1 MENVRSKLK
10 IDSLYVELA
19 GLLLAAV
26 LISGAFFFVLNQA
39 GEKIITDTFTD
50 SDYIEKMSSAYLDS
64 LQKYIRDEQVA
75 SNDSAKLTE
84 WVKRQKIVSIQVYKD
99 EILTYDSNYPDAEV
113 EEAGAEGGYYK
124 WEYYYTV
131 QFADGEADVFLY
143 GFFAY
148 QIYTYAM
155 IVELLLAVVL
165 LILIVTLGIRRTVR
179 YIGRLKE
186 ECDILGSGDLD
197 YQVTVRGKNEL
208 SLLAEGLDNMRRALK
223 ESNEKEAELSR
234 AGRRMITE
242 MSHDLR
248 TPLTSLLIYTEILEK
263 KERMDPEQLR
273 EYIRKIETKARQI
286 KRLSDNIFE
295 YALITEGAEV
305 ELGEPETL
313 MSAFYD
319 LLSELTA
326 HLQERGY
333 TVETELGGDDRLVRV
348 NVEYVN
354 RILDNIVS
362 NIVKYAEKE
371 APVKIYTVY
380 TEEYACL
387 VFANRVCADSEDR
400 KRTEGSTNI
409 GLHNV
414 EKMMKSMNGSCR
426 AEQTGEVFQ
435 VTLRFPWRG

>member
-113 EEAGAEGGYYK
+113 EEAGAEGGYYE

-165 LILIVTLGIRRTVR
+165 LILIGAAALGLGIGFPTTVLSGFGADPR
-179 YIGRLKE
+179 AVVAIVCGIIG
-186 ECDILGSGDLD
+186 G
-197 YQVTVRGKNEL
+197 
-208 SLLAEGLDNMRRALK
+208 
-223 ESNEKEAELSR
+223 
-234 AGRRMITE
+234 
-242 MSHDLR
+242 
-248 TPLTSLLIYTEILEK
+248 LLILVSVIWAAPSAILT
-263 KERMDPEQLR
+263 RR
-273 EYIRKIETKARQI
+273 R
-286 KRLSDNIFE
+286 
-295 YALITEGAEV
+295 
-305 ELGEPETL
+305 
-313 MSAFYD
+313 
-319 LLSELTA
+319 
-326 HLQERGY
+326 
-333 TVETELGGDDRLVRV
+333 
-348 NVEYVN
+348 
-354 RILDNIVS
+354 
-362 NIVKYAEKE
+362 
-371 APVKIYTVY
+371 
-380 TEEYACL
+380 
-387 VFANRVCADSEDR
+387 
-400 KRTEGSTNI
+400 
-409 GLHNV
+409 
-414 EKMMKSMNGSCR
+414 
-426 AEQTGEVFQ
+426 
-435 VTLRFPWRG
+435 